1 MEFCSQSAKMS
12 LIGDSIAE
20 DFLRNF
26 QEICQKAYLAKDQE
40 TSASVLSIKFLLIK
54 CYRLPFVRIL
64 LNLANFGVAEEAIV
78 WRCSVEK
85 FFYRNFAKFKGKRPC
100 QSLIFNKVAGLSLQL
115 CLKKDSGTGVSLRIL
130 RNF

>member
-1 MEFCSQSAKMS
+1 MVEFCSQSAKMS

-54 CYRLPFVRIL
+54 CYHLPFVRIL

-85 FFYRNFAKFKGKRPC
+85 FFIEISRNSKENVRAK
-100 QSLIFNKVAGLSLQL
+100 
-115 CLKKDSGTGVSLRIL
+115 VSFLTKLRASAC
-130 RNF
+130 NSV